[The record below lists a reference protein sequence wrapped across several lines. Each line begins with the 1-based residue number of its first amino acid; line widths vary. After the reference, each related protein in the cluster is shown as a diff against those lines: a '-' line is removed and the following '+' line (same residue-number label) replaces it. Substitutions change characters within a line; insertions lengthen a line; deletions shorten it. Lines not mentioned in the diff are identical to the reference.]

1 MLSCQGLEQAY
12 QPLLPCSHNRS
23 HPFDAFFRR
32 LCPLHLN
39 HTQFTTHSNRDICIT
54 LGMICCCGSLWFQQA
69 QQTLLAVFIN
79 PNTSRERKKTSRQM
93 MRQIKSR
100 RAVQKK
106 IKLVRL

>member
-1 MLSCQGLEQAY
+1 
-12 QPLLPCSHNRS
+12 
-23 HPFDAFFRR
+23 
-32 LCPLHLN
+32 
-39 HTQFTTHSNRDICIT
+39 
-54 LGMICCCGSLWFQQA
+54 MICCCGSLWFQQA

-79 PNTSRERKKTSRQM
+79 PNTSRERKETSKQM